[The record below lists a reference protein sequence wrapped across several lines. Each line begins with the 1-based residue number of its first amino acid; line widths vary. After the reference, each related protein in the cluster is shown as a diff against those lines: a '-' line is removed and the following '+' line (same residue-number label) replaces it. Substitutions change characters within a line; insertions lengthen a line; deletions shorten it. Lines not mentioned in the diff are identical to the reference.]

1 MTLSKEYNLTNNEKR
16 VLLALVKKDK
26 VSPEELAA
34 NSGLS
39 IEAAMQSAFLLKEKL
54 TATYTLTKE
63 GELYAQVSL
72 PERQIINSLTAPLSL
87 SELKKKFP
95 PQMVGIALGWLRKK
109 NWAKIEGD
117 KIIPS
122 GKADKEDDEKVLERL
137 KIEGADSESTIEPS
151 DLKNECGDEIPSQI
165 AKKAIEMGCTNL
177 KYIYKDGSYCK
188 GLPAS
193 SLYGSPH
200 RFGKLESAEAHKVI
214 LGEGWVLFASPSGGL
229 IKRGLVERTEKK
241 TRIITI
247 TEAGKALA
255 AAGLTIEEEIAQL
268 TPAII
273 KSGAWKTG
281 RIRPYNIHTPVKPVY
296 GAKIHPYQ
304 RLINEMR
311 SIFLEMGFTEI
322 KGDIVQSSFW
332 NFDALFQ
339 PQDHPAR
346 EMQDTFHLATEC
358 DIPEE
363 YITPVKDMHERGAGV
378 SRGWGGK
385 WREDIARKQVLRTHT
400 TAVTIKYLADHPDPP
415 VKAFCID
422 RAYRREAIDP
432 THTPE
437 FEQLEGVVMDKGVS
451 FKNLLGCLT
460 EFYHRMGFDEV
471 RFRPGYFPYT
481 EPSVEPEV
489 YIESRGKWVELGGAG
504 VFRKEVTLPLGIK
517 YPVLAWGLG
526 VSRVAMLRLGLKD
539 LRELY
544 QSDIDWLRKS
554 TVL

>member
-1 MTLSKEYNLTNNEKR
+1 MSSIKEIPLTNNEKK
-16 VLLALVKKDK
+16 VLLVL
-26 VSPEELAA
+26 SSLHEFTPEELA
-34 NSGLS
+34 STSSLS
-39 IEAAMQSAFLLKEKL
+39 IEAAMQSAFLLAEKGLCEIKETI
-54 TATYTLTKE
+54 TAIYSLTKE
-63 GELYAQVSL
+63 GETYAHISL
-72 PERQIINSLTAPLSL
+72 PERQIISSLAAPISL
-87 SELKKKFP
+87 NELKKRFP
-95 PQMVGIALGWLRKK
+95 SQMVGIALGWLRKK
-109 NWAKIEGD
+109 NWARIEGD
-117 KIIPS
+117 KIIPT
-122 GKADKEDDEKVLERL
+122 GKAEPGEDENILAKLRIGPL
-137 KIEGADSESTIEPS
+137 SEP
-151 DLKNECGDEIPSQI
+151 GDAVRE
-165 AKKAIEMGCTNL
+165 
-177 KYIYKDGSYCK
+177 
-188 GLPAS
+188 
-193 SLYGSPH
+193 
-200 RFGKLESAEAHKVI
+200 
-214 LGEGWVLFASPSGGL
+214 L
-229 IKRGLVERTEKK
+229 IKRNIVEKTEKK

-247 TEAGKALA
+247 TDSGNALEAS
-255 AAGLTIEEEIAQL
+255 GLTIEEEVAQL
-268 TPAII
+268 TPTII
-273 KSGAWKTG
+273 TSGSWKTA
-281 RIRPYNIHTPVKPVY
+281 RIRPYNIHTPVKPAY

-311 SIFLEMGFTEI
+311 QIFLEMGFTEI

-358 DIPEE
+358 DLPEE
-363 YITPVKDMHERGAGV
+363 YITPVKEMHEKGGGI
-378 SRGWGGK
+378 SRGWGGS
-385 WREDIARKQVLRTHT
+385 WSEDVARKQVLRTHT

-422 RAYRREAIDP
+422 RAYRREAIDT

-460 EFYHRMGFDEV
+460 EFYHRMGFEEV

-489 YIESRGKWVELGGAG
+489 YLESRGKWVELGGAG
-504 VFRKEVTLPLGIK
+504 IFRKEVTLPLGIM

>member
-1 MTLSKEYNLTNNEKR
+1 MTLTINLTNNEKR
-16 VLLALVKKDK
+16 VLLALSMKDK
-26 VSPEELAA
+26 FSPEDLTAA
-34 NSGLS
+34 SELS
-39 IEAAMQSAFLLKEKL
+39 IEASMQSAFMLAEKNLCEIKETIK
-54 TATYTLTKE
+54 ATYTLTKE
-63 GELYAQVSL
+63 GEQYAQISL
-72 PERQIINSLTAPLSL
+72 PERQVMNSLKEPLSL

-109 NWAKIEGD
+109 NWVKIEGD
-117 KIIPS
+117 RIIPVE
-122 GKADKEDDEKVLERL
+122 KAEVGEDENILAKL
-137 KIEGADSESTIEPS
+137 KKGPLS
-151 DLKNECGDEIPSQI
+151 DIG
-165 AKKAIEMGCTNL
+165 
-177 KYIYKDGSYCK
+177 
-188 GLPAS
+188 
-193 SLYGSPH
+193 
-200 RFGKLESAEAHKVI
+200 EAVRD
-214 LGEGWVLFASPSGGL
+214 L
-229 IKRGLVERTEKK
+229 IKRNLVEKTEKK
-241 TRIITI
+241 SRVIMITSS
-247 TEAGKALA
+247 GKALA
-255 AAGLTIEEEIAQL
+255 AMGLTIEEEIVQL
-268 TPAII
+268 TPTII
-273 KSGAWKTG
+273 TSGSWKNA
-281 RIRPYNIHTPVKPVY
+281 RIRPYDIHTQIKPIY

-311 SIFLEMGFTEI
+311 QIFLEMGFTEI
-322 KGDIVQSSFW
+322 KGGIVQSSFW

-358 DIPEE
+358 DLPEE
-363 YITPVKDMHERGAGV
+363 YIKPVKEMHEKGGGI

-385 WREDIARKQVLRTHT
+385 WSEEVARKQVLRTHT
-400 TAVTIKYLADHPDPP
+400 TAVTIKYLADHPDMA

-517 YPVLAWGLG
+517 QPVLAWGLG
-526 VSRVAMLRLGLKD
+526 VSRVAMLRLRLKD

-554 TVL
+554 TVI

>member
-1 MTLSKEYNLTNNEKR
+1 MSSIKEITLTNNEKK
-16 VLLALVKKDK
+16 VLITLSKKSK
-26 VSPEELAA
+26 FTPEELA
-34 NSGLS
+34 STSSLS
-39 IEAAMQSAFLLKEKL
+39 IEAAMQSAFLLAEKGLSEVKE
-54 TATYTLTKE
+54 TITSVYSLTKE
-63 GELYAQVSL
+63 GETYAHISL
-72 PERQIINSLTAPLSL
+72 PERQIISSLTAPISFD
-87 SELKKKFP
+87 ELKKRFSP
-95 PQMVGIALGWLRKK
+95 PMVGIALGWLRKK
-109 NWAKIEGD
+109 NWARIEGD
-117 KIIPS
+117 KIIPT
-122 GKADKEDDEKVLERL
+122 GKAEPGEDENILAKLRIGPL
-137 KIEGADSESTIEPS
+137 SEP
-151 DLKNECGDEIPSQI
+151 GD
-165 AKKAIEMGCTNL
+165 AVR
-177 KYIYKDGSYCK
+177 D
-188 GLPAS
+188 
-193 SLYGSPH
+193 
-200 RFGKLESAEAHKVI
+200 
-214 LGEGWVLFASPSGGL
+214 L
-229 IKRGLVERTEKK
+229 IKRNLVEKTEKK

-247 TEAGKALA
+247 TDSGKALQA
-255 AAGLTIEEEIAQL
+255 SGLTIEEEVAQL
-268 TPAII
+268 TPTII
-273 KSGAWKTG
+273 TSGSWKTA

-311 SIFLEMGFTEI
+311 QIFLEMGFTEI

-358 DIPEE
+358 DLPEE
-363 YITPVKDMHERGAGV
+363 YIAPVKEMHEKGGGI
-378 SRGWGGK
+378 SRGWGGR
-385 WREDIARKQVLRTHT
+385 WSEDVARKQVLRTHT
-400 TAVTIKYLADHPDPP
+400 TAVTIKHLAKHPDPP

-422 RAYRREAIDP
+422 RAYRRETIDP

-460 EFYHRMGFDEV
+460 EFYRRMGFEEV

-504 VFRKEVTLPLGIK
+504 IFRKEVTLPLGIK

>member
-1 MTLSKEYNLTNNEKR
+1 MNKVNLTNNEKQ
-16 VLLALVKKDK
+16 VLQALAGKDSI
-26 VSPEELAA
+26 SPEELAQG
-34 NSGLS
+34 SGLN
-39 IEAAMQSAFLLKEKL
+39 IEAAMQSAFLLAEKGFCDVTETL
-54 TATYTLTKE
+54 TEIYSLTKE
-63 GELYAQVSL
+63 GGQYASDGL
-72 PERQIINSLTAPLSL
+72 PERQIINSITEPTPL

-109 NWAKIEGD
+109 NWATIEKD
-117 KIIPS
+117 MLVPT
-122 GKADKEDDEKVLERL
+122 GKADAGDDENILSHLMEAPSSDV
-137 KIEGADSESTIEPS
+137 GDSV
-151 DLKNECGDEIPSQI
+151 
-165 AKKAIEMGCTNL
+165 
-177 KYIYKDGSYCK
+177 KD
-188 GLPAS
+188 
-193 SLYGSPH
+193 
-200 RFGKLESAEAHKVI
+200 
-214 LGEGWVLFASPSGGL
+214 L
-229 IKRGLVERTEKK
+229 IKRKLVEKTDEK
-241 TRIITI
+241 TRTITI
-247 TEAGKALA
+247 TTSGKELA
-255 AAGLTIEEEIAQL
+255 ASGLTIEEEIAQL
-268 TPAII
+268 TPTII
-273 KSGAWKTG
+273 TSGAWNTAK
-281 RIRPYNIHTPVKPVY
+281 IRPYNIHTPVKPVY

-311 SIFLEMGFTEI
+311 RIFLDMGFTEI

-346 EMQDTFHLATEC
+346 EMQDTFHLDTTC
-358 DIPEE
+358 DLPEQ
-363 YITPVKDMHERGAGV
+363 YVAPVKNMHETGGGV
-378 SRGWGGK
+378 GSTGWGGK
-385 WREDIARKQVLRTHT
+385 WSEDISRKQVLRTHT
-400 TAVTIKYLADHPDPP
+400 TAVTIKYLAEHNDQP

-437 FEQLEGVVMDKGVS
+437 FEQLEGVVMDKDVS
-451 FKNLLGCLT
+451 FKNLLGLLT
-460 EFYHRMGFDEV
+460 EFYHRMGFEEV

-489 YIESRGKWVELGGAG
+489 YIESMGRWVELGGAG
-504 VFRKEVTLPLGIK
+504 IFRKEVTTPLGIK

>member
-1 MTLSKEYNLTNNEKR
+1 MVPLNEYDLTNNEKK
-16 VLLALVKKDK
+16 VLLALSGKDK
-26 VSPEELAA
+26 FTPEALTRA
-34 NSGLS
+34 SQLG
-39 IEAAMQSAFLLKEKL
+39 IEAAMQSAFMLAEKGLCDIKETV
-54 TATYTLTKE
+54 TAIYTLTRE
-63 GELYAQVSL
+63 GETYAQLSL
-72 PERQIINSLTAPLSL
+72 PERQVISSLTAPLTL
-87 SELKKKFP
+87 DELKKKFP

-109 NWAKIEGD
+109 NWAKIEGNMV
-117 KIIPS
+117 IPT
-122 GKADKEDDEKVLERL
+122 GKAEPGEDENILSGL
-137 KIEGADSESTIEPS
+137 KRGPLSEPGSAV
-151 DLKNECGDEIPSQI
+151 GD
-165 AKKAIEMGCTNL
+165 
-177 KYIYKDGSYCK
+177 
-188 GLPAS
+188 
-193 SLYGSPH
+193 
-200 RFGKLESAEAHKVI
+200 
-214 LGEGWVLFASPSGGL
+214 L
-229 IKRGLVERTEKK
+229 IKRNLVEKTENK
-241 TRIITI
+241 TRVISIT
-247 TEAGKALA
+247 TSGRALA
-255 AAGLTIEEEIAQL
+255 ASGLTLEEEIAQL
-268 TPAII
+268 TPTII
-273 KSGAWKTG
+273 TGGLWKNA
-281 RIRPYNIHTPVKPVY
+281 RIRPYNIHTPVKSVY
-296 GAKIHPYQ
+296 GAKIHPYR

-311 SIFLEMGFTEI
+311 QIFLEMGFTEI

-346 EMQDTFHLATEC
+346 EMQDTFHLTTEC
-358 DIPEE
+358 DLPEE
-363 YITPVKDMHERGAGV
+363 YVAPVKEMHEKGGGI
-378 SRGWGGK
+378 SRGWGGR
-385 WREDIARKQVLRTHT
+385 WSEEVARKQVLRTHT
-400 TAVTIKYLADHPDPP
+400 TAVTIKYLTDHPDPP

-460 EFYHRMGFDEV
+460 EFYHRMGFEEV

-504 VFRKEVTLPLGIK
+504 IFRKEVTLPLGIK

-554 TVL
+554 TAL

>member
-1 MTLSKEYNLTNNEKR
+1 MAPIKEYSLTNNEKK
-16 VLLALVKKDK
+16 VLLALSKKDK
-26 VSPEELAA
+26 FTPEDLTSA
-34 NSGLS
+34 SGLS
-39 IEAAMQSAFLLKEKL
+39 IEAAMQSAFLLAEKGL
-54 TATYTLTKE
+54 CEVTEKVTTIYTLTKE
-63 GELYAQVSL
+63 GETYAQLSL
-72 PERQIINSLTAPLSL
+72 PERQIINSIKAPLSL

-109 NWAKIEGD
+109 NWAKIEGEN
-117 KIIPS
+117 IIPS
-122 GKADKEDDEKVLERL
+122 GKAEVGEDENILTKL
-137 KIEGADSESTIEPS
+137 KKGPLSE
-151 DLKNECGDEIPSQI
+151 LGD
-165 AKKAIEMGCTNL
+165 AVR
-177 KYIYKDGSYCK
+177 D
-188 GLPAS
+188 
-193 SLYGSPH
+193 
-200 RFGKLESAEAHKVI
+200 
-214 LGEGWVLFASPSGGL
+214 L
-229 IKRGLVERTEKK
+229 IKRNLVEKTEKK
-241 TRIITI
+241 TRLIIITA
-247 TEAGKALA
+247 EGKSLA
-255 AAGLTIEEEIAQL
+255 AAGLSIEEEIAQL
-268 TPAII
+268 TPTII
-273 KSGAWKTG
+273 ASGSWKNA

-296 GAKIHPYQ
+296 GAKLHPYQ

-346 EMQDTFHLATEC
+346 EMQDTFHLTTEC

-363 YITPVKDMHERGAGV
+363 YIAPVKEMHEKGGGI
-378 SRGWGGK
+378 SRGWGGE
-385 WREDIARKQVLRTHT
+385 WSEDIARKQVLRTHT
-400 TAVTIKYLADHPDPP
+400 TAVTIKYLTDHPDPP

>member
-1 MTLSKEYNLTNNEKR
+1 MTFSKEITLTSNEKK
-16 VLLALVKKDK
+16 VLIALSNKPKFT
-26 VSPEELAA
+26 PLELA
-34 NSGLS
+34 SDSSLS
-39 IEAAMQSAFLLKEKL
+39 IEAAMQSAFLLAEKGLCEIKETI
-54 TATYTLTKE
+54 TAIYNLTKE
-63 GELYAQVSL
+63 GETYAQISL
-72 PERQIINSLTAPLSL
+72 PERQIISSITAPLSL
-87 SELKKKFP
+87 DELKKKFP

-109 NWAKIEGD
+109 NWARIEGD

-122 GKADKEDDEKVLERL
+122 GKA
-137 KIEGADSESTIEPS
+137 
-151 DLKNECGDEIPSQI
+151 
-165 AKKAIEMGCTNL
+165 EMGEDENIL
-177 KYIYKDGSYCK
+177 
-188 GLPAS
+188 
-193 SLYGSPH
+193 
-200 RFGKLESAEAHKVI
+200 GKLKKGPLSE
-214 LGEGWVLFASPSGGL
+214 LGDSVRDL
-229 IKRGLVERTEKK
+229 IKRNLVEKTEKK

-247 TEAGKALA
+247 TETGKILA
-255 AAGLTIEEEIAQL
+255 TSGLTIEEEIAQL
-268 TPAII
+268 TPTII
-273 KSGAWKTG
+273 TSGSWKNA
-281 RIRPYNIHTPVKPVY
+281 RIRPYNIHTPVKSIY

-311 SIFLEMGFTEI
+311 QIFLEMGFTEI

-332 NFDALFQ
+332 NFDSLFQ

-358 DIPEE
+358 DLPEE
-363 YITPVKDMHERGAGV
+363 YIAQVKEMHEKGGGI
-378 SRGWGGK
+378 SRGWGGR
-385 WREDIARKQVLRTHT
+385 WSEDVARKQVLRTHT
-400 TAVTIKYLADHPDPP
+400 TAITIKYLAEHPDTPI
-415 VKAFCID
+415 KAFCID

-504 VFRKEVTLPLGIK
+504 IFRKEVTLPLGIK

-539 LRELY
+539 LR
-544 QSDIDWLRKS
+544 
-554 TVL
+554 

>member
-1 MTLSKEYNLTNNEKR
+1 MTLSKEYSLTNNEKR
-16 VLLALVKKDK
+16 VLLTLSRKDK
-26 VSPEELAA
+26 FTPEDLASA
-34 NSGLS
+34 SELS
-39 IEAAMQSAFLLKEKL
+39 IEAAMQSAFLLAEKSL
-54 TATYTLTKE
+54 SEITEKVTAIYTLTKE
-63 GELYAQVSL
+63 GETYAQLSL
-72 PERQIINSLTAPLSL
+72 PERQIIKSLKAPLSL

-109 NWAKIEGD
+109 NWARIEGD
-117 KIIPS
+117 KIIPE
-122 GKADKEDDEKVLERL
+122 GRAETGEDETILAKL
-137 KIEGADSESTIEPS
+137 KKGPLSE
-151 DLKNECGDEIPSQI
+151 
-165 AKKAIEMGCTNL
+165 
-177 KYIYKDGSYCK
+177 
-188 GLPAS
+188 
-193 SLYGSPH
+193 
-200 RFGKLESAEAHKVI
+200 
-214 LGEGWVLFASPSGGL
+214 LGESVRDL
-229 IKRGLVERTEKK
+229 IKRNLVEKTEKK

-247 TEAGKALA
+247 TPAGKALA
-255 AAGLTIEEEIAQL
+255 ASGLTIEEEITQL
-268 TPAII
+268 TPTII
-273 KSGAWKTG
+273 TSGAWKTA
-281 RIRPYNIHTPVKPVY
+281 RIRPYNIHTPVKPIY

-346 EMQDTFHLATEC
+346 EMQDTFHLDTEC
-358 DIPEE
+358 DLPGE
-363 YITPVKDMHERGAGV
+363 YIAPVKEMHEKGSRI
-378 SRGWGGK
+378 SRGWGGR
-385 WREDIARKQVLRTHT
+385 WSEDVARKQVLRTHT
-400 TAVTIKYLADHPDPP
+400 TAVTIKYLADHPEPP

-517 YPVLAWGLG
+517 HPVLAWGLG
-526 VSRVAMLRLGLKD
+526 VSRVAMLRLGLRD
-539 LRELY
+539 LRDLY

>member
-1 MTLSKEYNLTNNEKR
+1 MAPMEEYSLTNNEKK
-16 VLLALVKKDK
+16 VLLALSKKDK
-26 VSPEELAA
+26 FTPEDLTKASE
-34 NSGLS
+34 LS
-39 IEAAMQSAFLLKEKL
+39 IEAAMQSAFLLQEKMLCKISEEISDYYELTDEGKE
-54 TATYTLTKE
+54 
-63 GELYAQVSL
+63 YANKKL
-72 PERQIINSLTAPLSL
+72 PEREIIEYMENSPDGLDIDL
-87 SELKKKFP
+87 LKKLFSSYYVEYGLP
-95 PQMVGIALGWLRKK
+95 WLLKK
-109 NWAKIEGD
+109 RWANIEKG
-117 KIIPS
+117 KIISILSKPEI
-122 GKADKEDDEKVLERL
+122 GEDEKVIEKL
-137 KIEGADSESTIEPS
+137 KKT
-151 DLKNECGDEIPSQI
+151 LR
-165 AKKAIEMGCTNL
+165 
-177 KYIYKDGSYCK
+177 IYKEEWGNK
-188 GLPAS
+188 EV
-193 SLYGSPH
+193 LYT
-200 RFGKLESAEAHKVI
+200 LEKRDI
-214 LGEGWVLFASPSGGL
+214 LEKF
-229 IKRGLVERTEKK
+229 TEKQ
-241 TRIITI
+241 RTI
-247 TEAGKALA
+247 FSTDKGRELVNKGI
-255 AAGLTIEEEIAQL
+255 TIEEEIAQL
-268 TPAII
+268 TPTII
-273 KSGAWKTG
+273 ASGSWKTA

-296 GAKIHPYQ
+296 GAKLHPYQ

-363 YITPVKDMHERGAGV
+363 YIAPVKEMHEKGGGI

-385 WREDIARKQVLRTHT
+385 WSEDVARKQVLRTHT
-400 TAVTIKYLADHPDPP
+400 TAITIKYLTDHPDPP

>member
-1 MTLSKEYNLTNNEKR
+1 MSLIKEVTLTNNEKKI
-16 VLLALVKKDK
+16 LLTLSKKSK
-26 VSPEELAA
+26 LTPVELA
-34 NSGLS
+34 STSSLP
-39 IEAAMQSAFLLKEKL
+39 IESAMQSAFLLAEKGLCEVKE
-54 TATYTLTKE
+54 TITTIYNLTKE
-63 GELYAQVSL
+63 GETYANISL
-72 PERQIINSLTAPLSL
+72 PERQIISSLTAPISL
-87 SELKKKFP
+87 DELKKKFP

-109 NWAKIEGD
+109 NWARIEGD

-122 GKADKEDDEKVLERL
+122 GKADPGEDENILEKL
-137 KIEGADSESTIEPS
+137 KLGPLSEPGE
-151 DLKNECGDEIPSQI
+151 
-165 AKKAIEMGCTNL
+165 AV
-177 KYIYKDGSYCK
+177 KD
-188 GLPAS
+188 
-193 SLYGSPH
+193 
-200 RFGKLESAEAHKVI
+200 
-214 LGEGWVLFASPSGGL
+214 L
-229 IKRGLVERTEKK
+229 IKRNLVEKTEKK

-247 TEAGKALA
+247 TESGKTLETS
-255 AAGLTIEEEIAQL
+255 GLKIEEEIAQL
-268 TPAII
+268 TPTII
-273 KSGAWKTG
+273 TSGSWKTA

-311 SIFLEMGFTEI
+311 QIFLEMGFTEI
-322 KGDIVQSSFW
+322 KGDVVQSSFW

-339 PQDHPAR
+339 PQDHTAR

-358 DIPEE
+358 DLPEE
-363 YITPVKDMHERGAGV
+363 YIAPVKEMHETGGGI

-385 WREDIARKQVLRTHT
+385 WSEDVARKQVLRTHT

-460 EFYHRMGFDEV
+460 EFYHRMGFEEV

-504 VFRKEVTLPLGIK
+504 IFRKEVTQPLGIK

-544 QSDIDWLRKS
+544 QSDIDWLRKT

>member
-1 MTLSKEYNLTNNEKR
+1 MLAEKNLCEVKETITTIYNLT
-16 VLLALVKKDK
+16 
-26 VSPEELAA
+26 
-34 NSGLS
+34 
-39 IEAAMQSAFLLKEKL
+39 
-54 TATYTLTKE
+54 TE
-63 GELYAQVSL
+63 GEQYAQISL
-72 PERQIINSLTAPLSL
+72 PERQVMDSIKAPLLL
-87 SELKKKFP
+87 SDLKKKFP

-109 NWAKIEGD
+109 NWVKIEGD
-117 KIIPS
+117 RIIPLE
-122 GKADKEDDEKVLERL
+122 KAEVGEDETILSKL
-137 KIEGADSESTIEPS
+137 KKGPLS
-151 DLKNECGDEIPSQI
+151 DIG
-165 AKKAIEMGCTNL
+165 
-177 KYIYKDGSYCK
+177 
-188 GLPAS
+188 
-193 SLYGSPH
+193 
-200 RFGKLESAEAHKVI
+200 EAVRD
-214 LGEGWVLFASPSGGL
+214 L
-229 IKRGLVERTEKK
+229 IKRNLVEKTEKK
-241 TRIITI
+241 SRIIII
-247 TEAGKALA
+247 TADGKALA
-255 AAGLTIEEEIAQL
+255 SGGLTIEEEIAQL
-268 TPAII
+268 TPTII
-273 KSGAWKTG
+273 TSGSWKNSHM
-281 RIRPYNIHTPVKPVY
+281 RPYDINTRIKPIY
-296 GAKIHPYQ
+296 GAKLHPYR

-311 SIFLEMGFTEI
+311 QIFLEMGFTEI

-339 PQDHPAR
+339 PQEHPAR
-346 EMQDTFHLATEC
+346 EMQDTFHLASEC
-358 DIPEE
+358 DLPEE
-363 YITPVKDMHERGAGV
+363 YIGPVKEMHENGGGI

-385 WREDIARKQVLRTHT
+385 WSEDVARKQVLRTHT
-400 TAVTIKYLADHPDPP
+400 TAVTIKYLADHPDKP

-437 FEQLEGVVMDKGVS
+437 FEQLEGVVMDKDVS

-517 YPVLAWGLG
+517 QPVLAWGLG

-554 TVL
+554 TVI

>member
-1 MTLSKEYNLTNNEKR
+1 MPLKIDINLTNNEKR
-16 VLLALVKKDK
+16 VLLALSMKDK
-26 VSPEELAA
+26 FSPEDLAA
-34 NSGLS
+34 ASELS
-39 IEAAMQSAFLLKEKL
+39 IEASMQSAFMLAEKNLCEIKETI

-63 GELYAQVSL
+63 GEQYAQISL
-72 PERQIINSLTAPLSL
+72 PERQVMNSLKEPLSL

-109 NWAKIEGD
+109 NWVKIEGD
-117 KIIPS
+117 RIVP
-122 GKADKEDDEKVLERL
+122 V
-137 KIEGADSESTIEPS
+137 
-151 DLKNECGDEIPSQI
+151 
-165 AKKAIEMGCTNL
+165 KKAEVGEDENILTKL
-177 KYIYKDGSYCK
+177 KK
-188 GLPAS
+188 GPLS
-193 SLYGSPH
+193 DIG
-200 RFGKLESAEAHKVI
+200 EAVRD
-214 LGEGWVLFASPSGGL
+214 L
-229 IKRGLVERTEKK
+229 IKRNLVEKTEKK
-241 TRIITI
+241 SRIIMI
-247 TEAGKALA
+247 THSGKALA
-255 AAGLTIEEEIAQL
+255 AMGLTIEEEIVQL
-268 TPAII
+268 TPTII
-273 KSGAWKTG
+273 TSGSWKNA
-281 RIRPYNIHTPVKPVY
+281 RIRPYDIHTPIKPIY

-311 SIFLEMGFTEI
+311 QIFLEMGFTEI

-339 PQDHPAR
+339 PQEHPAR

-358 DIPEE
+358 DLPEE
-363 YITPVKDMHERGAGV
+363 YIKPVKEMHEKGGGI

-385 WREDIARKQVLRTHT
+385 WSEEVARKQVLRTHT
-400 TAVTIKYLADHPDPP
+400 TAVTIKYLADHPDTA

-489 YIESRGKWVELGGAG
+489 YIENRGKWVELGGAG
-504 VFRKEVTLPLGIK
+504 IFRKEVTLPLGIK
-517 YPVLAWGLG
+517 QPVLAWGLG

-554 TVL
+554 TVI

>member
-1 MTLSKEYNLTNNEKR
+1 MTLTKNPNLTNNEKR
-16 VLLALVKKDK
+16 VLQALLKKDTFT
-26 VSPEELAA
+26 PEDLAWSA
-34 NSGLS
+34 ELS
-39 IEAAMQSAFLLKEKL
+39 IEAAMQSAFLLAEKGFCEIKETVTSIYK
-54 TATYTLTKE
+54 LTKE
-63 GELYAQVSL
+63 GKMYAEVSL
-72 PERQIINSLTAPLSL
+72 PERQIINSLTTPLSL

-109 NWAKIEGD
+109 KWARIEGD
-117 KIIPS
+117 MIIPE
-122 GKADKEDDEKVLERL
+122 GRAEIEDDEIILSK
-137 KIEGADSESTIEPS
+137 
-151 DLKNECGDEIPSQI
+151 LKNGPLSELVDSV
-165 AKKAIEMGCTNL
+165 
-177 KYIYKDGSYCK
+177 KD
-188 GLPAS
+188 
-193 SLYGSPH
+193 
-200 RFGKLESAEAHKVI
+200 
-214 LGEGWVLFASPSGGL
+214 L
-229 IKRGLVERTEKK
+229 IKRNLVEKTEKK

-247 TEAGKALA
+247 TSSGKALA
-255 AAGLTIEEEIAQL
+255 SSGLVIEEEIVQL
-268 TPAII
+268 TPTII
-273 KSGAWKTG
+273 TSGTWKNA
-281 RIRPYNIHTPVKPVY
+281 RIRPYDIHTPIKPVY
-296 GAKIHPYQ
+296 GAKIHPYR

-311 SIFLEMGFTEI
+311 QIFLEMGFTEI

-339 PQDHPAR
+339 PQEHPAR

-358 DIPEE
+358 DLPKD
-363 YITPVKDMHERGAGV
+363 YITPVKEMHEKGGGI

-385 WREDIARKQVLRTHT
+385 WSEDVARKQVLRTHT
-400 TAVTIKYLADHPDPP
+400 TAVTIKYLADHPDQP

-451 FKNLLGCLT
+451 FNNLLGCLT

-517 YPVLAWGLG
+517 HPVLAWGLG

-554 TVL
+554 TVI